1 MKAQYDI
8 YTTDG
13 TYLQTVPTMAEARA
27 QARYY
32 FEYNAHNENYPD
44 IVIRRDGR
52 EVKQFHMCDFPKIW
66 NW

>member
-8 YTTDG
+8 FTTDG

-32 FEYNAHNENYPD
+32 FEYNAHNEDYPD
-44 IVIRRDGR
+44 IVVKRGGH
-52 EVKQFHMCDFPKIW
+52 EVERFRMCDFPEIW
-66 NW
+66 